1 MHALHGNTRRGRSE
15 SVAAPS
21 GRLGAVER
29 PSTGAWLS
37 AGRRR
42 LPVREL
48 TEPQP
53 ADKLRASGWSLPQ
66 DLPSDY
72 TFRVYDTRLESGWM
86 TRMLPTLGLETG
98 AEHLV
103 IGGDFLTKPHLE
115 DAAALQTSSPKR
127 WGPLGD
133 QAYHLVVPPRP
144 HTNVWLPRARQ
155 QLLLEADGSWITILV
170 VVDRAKCP
178 ETWTPSSLLH
188 ALPHA
193 AMLLHDPTLEVRVAA
208 MGERPPLVRVPADCQ
223 MLPPPHW
230 ETSLLAHDRVL
241 VAISLRCHAG
251 QRPSVSVR
259 WVGTS
264 PPPVQQ
270 STLELLRLEY
280 MLPPA
285 TRAASGERAL
295 RAAVRKVVQLL
306 GAGGTA
312 APPLRQVQFVNGVA
326 SALLGV
332 PTSSA
337 RQWLRCSGFEGL
349 YIRPFWTPATSAA
362 LARDQFQ
369 LVWVKG
375 QLEAGPRLWT
385 ALHELPGFFGLLA
398 DNKDV
403 AVRMSA
409 GADHAVL
416 KRHIAFVVGD
426 NITLKSTEPGVRW
439 WRLGPL
445 TEAELWRVHDLIAAT
460 GLQCVR
466 PELRRARMGP
476 FRWAVFFPARG
487 QPSTTTF
494 DDGSWNSSAAQLTP
508 AEPPPRPRRTIGAAL
523 TAHSTWGGARS
534 VPAAPAHV
542 GFTVPAEAHH
552 FPAPATLATPTVQP
566 GAAPA
571 TSTSSSR
578 PHAVPPPRPSATL
591 GPGNRSPPRRRR
603 NDRKAGDG
611 STPASSSDTMAAM
624 VTELTAV
631 RRQLESLQSE
641 LRALRTENAS
651 LQQQLATARGVHQ
664 HQPYAP
670 LMQLPSIDQ
679 PRFSYTPPRPACDG
693 HQHPPDLT
701 AQPSA
706 VTAVSPDAVEP
717 KRARHSDLPA
727 GTAHQD
733 TIMTDASPPAP
744 ASAGAR
750 RALSLGPHEAH
761 GF

>member
-1 MHALHGNTRRGRSE
+1 M
-15 SVAAPS
+15 
-21 GRLGAVER
+21 
-29 PSTGAWLS
+29 
-37 AGRRR
+37 
-42 LPVREL
+42 
-48 TEPQP
+48 P
-53 ADKLRASGWSLPQ
+53 A
-66 DLPSDY
+66 DY

-86 TRMLPTLGLETG
+86 TRMLPTLGLEMGPT
-98 AEHLV
+98 HHV

-127 WGPLGD
+127 WGPPGD
-133 QAYHLVVPPRP
+133 RAYHLVVPPRP
-144 HTNVWLPRARQ
+144 HVNVWLPRVRQ
-155 QLLLEADGSWITILV
+155 QLLLEADGSWITVLV

-178 ETWTPSSLLH
+178 ETWTPTSLLH

-193 AMLLHDPTLEVRVAA
+193 APLLHDPTLEVRVAA
-208 MGERPPLVRVPADCQ
+208 MGERPPLVRIPADCQ

-230 ETSLLAHDRVL
+230 ETGLLAQDRVL

-251 QRPSVSVR
+251 QRPPVSAH
-259 WVGTS
+259 WVGTP

-280 MLPPA
+280 VLPPA
-285 TRAASGERAL
+285 TRAASGDRAL
-295 RAAVRKVVQLL
+295 RAAVRKVVRLL
-306 GAGGTA
+306 DAGGSA
-312 APPLRQVQFVNGVA
+312 APPLRQVQTVNGVV

-349 YIRPFWTPATSAA
+349 YIRPFWTPATSSA

-369 LVWVKG
+369 LIWVKG
-375 QLEAGPRLWT
+375 QIEAGPRLWT

-403 AVRMSA
+403 AIRMSA

-426 NITLKSTEPGVRW
+426 NITMKSIEPGVRW

-445 TEAELWRVHDLIAAT
+445 TEAELWRVHDLITAT

-466 PELRRARMGP
+466 PEVRKARMGP

-508 AEPPPRPRRTIGAAL
+508 AEPPPRPKRTTGAAL
-523 TAHSTWGGARS
+523 TPHSSWGGARS
-534 VPAAPAHV
+534 VPAAPVHTGSAIPTAAH
-542 GFTVPAEAHH
+542 P
-552 FPAPATLATPTVQP
+552 FPAPASLATPTVQLGVAPVTVAPSPLASSPPVVSSHCTIMASGP
-566 GAAPA
+566 G
-571 TSTSSSR
+571 SR
-578 PHAVPPPRPSATL
+578 PPS
-591 GPGNRSPPRRRR
+591 RRRR
-603 NDRKAGDG
+603 NDRQPAVAA
-611 STPASSSDTMAAM
+611 STTPVDPMAAM
-624 VTELTAV
+624 VAELAAV

-641 LRALRTENAS
+641 LRALRTENTS
-651 LQQQLATARGVHQ
+651 LQQQLAAARGVHQ

-670 LMQLPSIDQ
+670 LFQLPRLDQ
-679 PRFSYTPPRPACDG
+679 PQFAYTPPRPPIEGRQPLAD
-693 HQHPPDLT
+693 PP
-701 AQPSA
+701 APSSTVIPA
-706 VTAVSPDAVEP
+706 SPDALEP
-717 KRARHSDLPA
+717 KRARHSDFPVGA
-727 GTAHQD
+727 ENQD
-733 TIMTDASPPAP
+733 TTMTDAPSSAP
-744 ASAGAR
+744 ASVGVR